1 MEKGRKASEDVRYYG
16 RWMRDEAEKRIGH
29 LYPKAKLPDG
39 SEAIIETT
47 SFVLP
52 NGDALGTT
60 GVVPD
65 ISLPQGWDEVL
76 PNRDP
81 VLDRAIQYLDEQK

>member
-1 MEKGRKASEDVRYYG
+1 MHKRAVVIGETTPGAIETSTPYY
-16 RWMRDEAEKRIGH
+16 
-29 LYPKAKLPDG
+29 LPDG

-52 NGDALGTT
+52 NGGDVGTT

-65 ISLPQGWDEVL
+65 ISLQQGWDDVV
-76 PNRDP
+76 PNNDP
-81 VLDRAIQYLDEQK
+81 VLDRAIQYLDKQK